1 MGFSPTVMSL
11 ASGTGAERMVASKP
25 ATLLASQR
33 WSKEE
38 GVVWAERE
46 RERERERGRE
56 RGRERERERESEGG
70 KIIT

>member
-11 ASGTGAERMVASKP
+11 ASGTGEERMVASNP

-46 RERERERGRE
+46 RERERARE
-56 RGRERERERESEGG
+56 R
-70 KIIT
+70 